1 MVKQGNICL
10 KVKIVNK
17 KPDHLSPVEDTDFT
31 HIYALYQME
40 TTRKTTLKSFAKNK
54 NKRDRCSGSN
64 RNAEKCHQS
73 HKLCYKLDLF

>member
-17 KPDHLSPVEDTDFT
+17 KKKTDHLSPVEDTNFT

-40 TTRKTTLKSFAKNK
+40 TTRKTTLKYFAKNK
-54 NKRDRCSGSN
+54 DKRD
-64 RNAEKCHQS
+64 
-73 HKLCYKLDLF
+73 